1 MPWYDDIPNPFGF
14 VNPANTTTNTPAATT
29 SSSAS
34 EMVYNTAT
42 GQWGIMSSTG
52 GFTPMPNMTGPYFG
66 GPQVNIPVGRS
77 EGGGQSTFGGTTNAG
92 RGQVAF
98 GGLPPLG
105 AGIAGVNTKAR
116 KPGKAT
122 KASALKS
129 KTVRSAHQ

>member
-92 RGQVAF
+92 RGCLLYHSNAADDLLCVDH
-98 GGLPPLG
+98 GDRR
-105 AGIAGVNTKAR
+105 T
-116 KPGKAT
+116 
-122 KASALKS
+122 LK
-129 KTVRSAHQ
+129 K